1 MPAGPE
7 LITLGECLVALV
19 AQQQGPLAEAAT
31 FRAFAAG
38 SEANVAVGVARL
50 EHAVAFVGRVGRDA
64 FGSAI
69 LRRLR
74 GEGVDVSAVAVEESV
89 PTGLLVRERRAVGPS
104 EVLYYRNGSA
114 GARLGPEDLDRAL
127 ELGLLAGARW
137 LHLTGITPALSASAR
152 AAVERALEL
161 ARAGGLTVSLD
172 LNLRRKLWRDDEAA
186 PVLRDLTGRVDVVL
200 GSPHEVAAVA
210 GRSADDEPESLAASL
225 LELGPTIVVL
235 KRGADGGLAAARGG
249 SVVGRPA
256 LPVTMVVDPVGA
268 GDAFTAGWISAQ
280 LEGADLD
287 EALDVAV
294 ACGAAAVAAEG
305 DMSGL
310 PTRAEL
316 THLRSGGGVDAIR

>member
-1 MPAGPE
+1 VPAGPE

-19 AQQQGPLAEAAT
+19 AQQQGPLADAVT

-50 EHAVAFVGRVGRDA
+50 EHPVAFVGRVGRDG

-74 GEGVDVSAVAVEESV
+74 GEGVDVSAVAVEESA
-89 PTGLLVRERRAVGPS
+89 PTALLVRERRAIGPS
-104 EVLYYRNGSA
+104 EVLYYRSGSA
-114 GARLGPEDLDRAL
+114 GSRLSPEDLDRAL

-137 LHLTGITPALSASAR
+137 LHITGITPALSASAR

-186 PVLRDLTGRVDVVL
+186 PILRDLTGRADVVL
-200 GSPHEVAAVA
+200 GSPNEVAVVA
-210 GRSADDEPESLAASL
+210 GRSADDQPSALAASV
-225 LELGPTIVVL
+225 LELGPTIALL
-235 KRGADGGLAAARGG
+235 KLGADGGMAAARGG
-249 SVVGRPA
+249 SVIERPA
-256 LPVTMVVDPVGA
+256 LPVAMVVDPVGA

-287 EALDVAV
+287 EALEVAV

-316 THLRSGGGVDAIR
+316 AHLRSADGIDTIR

>member
-50 EHAVAFVGRVGRDA
+50 EHPAAFVGRVGRDG
-64 FGSAI
+64 FGTAV

-74 GEGVDVSAVAVEESV
+74 GEGVDVSAVAVEESA
-89 PTGLLVRERRAVGPS
+89 PTAVLVRERRAIGPS
-104 EVLYYRNGSA
+104 EVLYYRTGSA
-114 GARLGPEDLDRAL
+114 GSRLSPEDLDRAL

-137 LHLTGITPALSASAR
+137 LHITGITPALSPSAR

-186 PVLRDLTGRVDVVL
+186 PVLRDLTGRADVVL
-200 GSPHEVAAVA
+200 GSPHEVAVVA
-210 GRSADDEPESLAASL
+210 GRRADDEPRALAASL
-225 LELGPTIVVL
+225 LELGPTIAVL
-235 KRGADGGLAAARGG
+235 KLGADGGLAAAQGG
-249 SVVGRPA
+249 SVVERPA
-256 LPVTMVVDPVGA
+256 LPVAMVVDPIGA

-280 LEGADLD
+280 LEGADIE
-287 EALDVAV
+287 EALEVAV
-294 ACGAAAVAAEG
+294 ACGASAVAAEG

-316 THLRSGGGVDAIR
+316 AHLRSADRIDTIR

>member
-1 MPAGPE
+1 VPAGPE
-7 LITLGECLVALV
+7 LITLGECLMALV

-31 FRAFAAG
+31 FRSFAAG

-50 EHAVAFVGRVGRDA
+50 EHRVAFVGRVGRDG

-74 GEGVDVSAVAVEESV
+74 GEGVDVSAVAVEESA
-89 PTGLLVRERRAVGPS
+89 PTALLVRERRAVGAS
-104 EVLYYRNGSA
+104 EVLYYRAGSA
-114 GARLGPEDLDRAL
+114 GSRLGPEDLDRAL

-186 PVLRDLTGRVDVVL
+186 PVLRDLAGRADVVL
-200 GSPHEVAAVA
+200 GSPYEVAVVA
-210 GRSADDEPESLAASL
+210 GRSADDDPRALADSL
-225 LELGPTIVVL
+225 LELGPTIAVL
-235 KRGADGGLAAARGG
+235 KLGADGGMAAARGS
-249 SVVGRPA
+249 SVVERAA
-256 LPVTMVVDPVGA
+256 LPVAMVVDPVGA

-280 LEGADLD
+280 LDGADLD
-287 EALDVAV
+287 EALEVAV

-310 PTRAEL
+310 PTRPEL
-316 THLRSGGGVDAIR
+316 ERLRSGDRIDTIR

>member
-1 MPAGPE
+1 VPSGPE

-19 AQQQGPLAEAAT
+19 AQQPGPLAEVAT
-31 FRAFAAG
+31 FRAFPAG

-50 EHAVAFVGRVGRDA
+50 EHRVAFVGRVGRDG

-74 GEGVDVSAVAVEESV
+74 GEGVDVSAVAVEESA
-89 PTGLLVRERRAVGPS
+89 PTALLVRERRAVGAS
-104 EVLYYRNGSA
+104 EVLYYRAGSA
-114 GARLGPEDLDRAL
+114 GSRIGPEDLDRAL

-137 LHLTGITPALSASAR
+137 LHLTGITPALSGSAR

-172 LNLRRKLWRDDEAA
+172 LNLRRKLWPDEEAG
-186 PVLRDLTGRVDVVL
+186 PVLRDLVGRADVVL
-200 GSPHEVAAVA
+200 GSPDEVAVVA
-210 GRSADDEPESLAASL
+210 GRSADDEPRALAAAL
-225 LELGPTIVVL
+225 LELGPSIAVL
-235 KRGADGGLAAARGG
+235 KLGPGGGMAAARGG
-249 SVVGRPA
+249 SVVERAA
-256 LPVTMVVDPVGA
+256 LPVALVVDPVGA

-280 LEGADLD
+280 LEGAEID
-287 EALDVAV
+287 EALEVAV

-310 PTRAEL
+310 PTRPEL
-316 THLRSGGGVDAIR
+316 DRLRRGDGIDTIR